1 MAWCRSIAK
10 RAQSALFER
19 RGDRGAMPEHPVLWQ
34 TKAEPI
40 SSWRRPSNLLSLAS
54 WSAEGGERGAGPVIF
69 PRVMLHVQLGC
80 SKCRS
85 ACMMLVA
92 VADQR
97 KLALASSLKS
107 FQPPEQYLGRSLHCS
122 NQKRSSEFLNLI
134 PFNMSFCFWVGHRL
148 WLSKSSARPEASW
161 NGPCTS
167 MTSKDWKA
175 SGFLDKH

>member
-1 MAWCRSIAK
+1 MLFYGRPRQNPYPAGADLPTDCLWPAGLLRVGKEVLGLQSSSVWCWTSSRV
-10 RAQSALFER
+10 AQSA
-19 RGDRGAMPEHPVLWQ
+19 G
-34 TKAEPI
+34 PI
-40 SSWRRPSNLLSLAS
+40 CVHDA
-54 WSAEGGERGAGPVIF
+54 GGCG
-69 PRVMLHVQLGC
+69 
-80 SKCRS
+80 RS
-85 ACMMLVA
+85 AQACQA
-92 VADQR
+92 
-97 KLALASSLKS
+97 ALASSLKS